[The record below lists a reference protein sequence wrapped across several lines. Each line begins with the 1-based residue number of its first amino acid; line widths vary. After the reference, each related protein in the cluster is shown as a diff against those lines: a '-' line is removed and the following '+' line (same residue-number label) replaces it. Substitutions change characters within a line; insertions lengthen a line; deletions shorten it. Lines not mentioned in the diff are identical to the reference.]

1 MIDIH
6 ILEGA
11 KNIRTKYLQ
20 IIDDVNAN
28 QEALKEL
35 SEFLNKKLAQLKNIH
50 DNEFKNKPTKDEISR
65 VTALIVKEIEDLEVN
80 EQRISKK
87 FEKLNTELEILKKDE
102 KVLYNTIKT
111 KYPHLSD
118 QQIRDYLANYLGE

>member
-50 DNEFKNKPTKDEISR
+50 DNEFKNKPTKDEIAR

-102 KVLYNTIKT
+102 NVLYNTIKT

-118 QQIRDYLANYLGE
+118 QQIRDHLANYLGE